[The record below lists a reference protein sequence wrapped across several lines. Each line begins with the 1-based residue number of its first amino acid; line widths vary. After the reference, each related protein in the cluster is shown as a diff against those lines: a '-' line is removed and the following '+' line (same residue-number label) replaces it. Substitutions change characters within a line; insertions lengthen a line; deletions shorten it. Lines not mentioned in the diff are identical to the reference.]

1 MIQVNGIF
9 PCAFWNQQEATPELA
24 AVCVVSA
31 NRFYQKLEMKGQ
43 TLDVYVYVSDY
54 VDIHID
60 MIIEQDI
67 YSMQI
72 ELLILTGHT

>member
-1 MIQVNGIF
+1 
-9 PCAFWNQQEATPELA
+9 
-24 AVCVVSA
+24 
-31 NRFYQKLEMKGQ
+31 MKGQ

-54 VDIHID
+54 VYIHID

-72 ELLILTGHT
+72 ELLILTGHTWLLLASMCVSSHMYSILPLWQDLVCPEEDLN